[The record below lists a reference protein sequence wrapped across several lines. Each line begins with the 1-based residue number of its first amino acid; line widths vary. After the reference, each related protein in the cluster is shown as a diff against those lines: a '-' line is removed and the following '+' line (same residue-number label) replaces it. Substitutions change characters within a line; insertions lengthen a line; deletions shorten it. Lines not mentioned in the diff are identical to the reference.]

1 MQSVWQLVKAQFH
14 KSKSQAVSFFVIV
27 LVGAIL
33 LNIGLVIT
41 HNYDRNY
48 DQHADR
54 LNSAGAILAIKSQD
68 EKLVNKLMT
77 AMQEDDRS
85 AEVEKRDILFATATL
100 AYGDGE
106 QTRNMVF
113 MNQQDRPNI
122 SQIDYIEYSSDA
134 YEHPIYL
141 PWLFHTGGNYQLGD
155 SFEMEIVLMSG
166 EKETKIY
173 QVAGF
178 FEEPILGTVNSTI
191 SGVVLPAQEYQ
202 DLSQS
207 FDGKIDGTIFN
218 AILKENKTMGEN
230 FVGTYN
236 TLLEDYD
243 SNVYHDSSFYLM
255 VKQARTMTSSI
266 GSMIIIGFSMI
277 IVAVVLV
284 MVKFRIGNTIEEEI
298 RNMGVQKAIGY
309 SSHQIISSL
318 IVQFLILTL
327 LGSITGIGVSYL
339 ILPSISNMFA
349 LQTGIV
355 WNQGF
360 DLVSAFISVVGISLM
375 VILTAYLSARKIGK
389 LTPIT
394 AIRTGIATHS
404 FKNNPFP
411 LETTK
416 GNLPMLLAAKNF
428 IHQIR
433 LNIMIM
439 FVVMGVSFAA
449 MFAMVMYYNI
459 SVESTKFVE
468 MVSTEVPTVQINAL
482 DEAGADR
489 LLASLQN
496 TKGVRKA
503 AYYDQVR
510 ASIGTKDSE
519 VFCYIMDDFSAMDN
533 RLAVYKGRFPK
544 HDNEIAIN
552 GLLAKNMNKNIG
564 DTVTLK
570 KGTAEIEYLITGF
583 SQGSNYMGHE
593 AMLTSKAFQQL
604 DSSYHALCI
613 YVYLDKGVDT
623 VDFIEDLD
631 QYSDDIAKTTN
642 AQLQIESMLGV
653 YQNIVTI
660 IAFIIMLITVA
671 IVSIALYMVVK
682 TAVIRKRHEFGI
694 QKAIGYTTRQLVL
707 ETVYTF
713 LPVVFIGTILGCLLG
728 KMGLNTMLSVLFSSI
743 GMMKINFAIPT
754 FWMIGVGSAIFLF
767 GLLITVIVSIR
778 IRKIS
783 PYNMLK
789 E

>member
-1 MQSVWQLVKAQFH
+1 MHSVWPLVKAQFH
-14 KSKSQAVSFFVIV
+14 KSKSQAISFFVIV
-27 LVGAIL
+27 LLGAVL

-48 DQHADR
+48 DHHADR
-54 LNSAGAILAIKSQD
+54 LNSVGAILAIKSQD
-68 EKLVNKLMT
+68 EELVNEMT
-77 AMQEDDRS
+77 AAMQEDERS
-85 AEVEKRDILFATATL
+85 IAIEKRDILFATATL
-100 AYGDGE
+100 AYGEGE

-113 MNQQDRPNI
+113 MNQQDEPEI
-122 SQIDYIEYSSDA
+122 SQIDYLEHSADT

-141 PWLFHTGGNYQLGD
+141 PWLFHTGGDYQLGD
-155 SFEMEIVLMSG
+155 SFDMEIILMSG
-166 EKETKIY
+166 EKRTREY

-191 SGVVLPAQEYQ
+191 SGVVLPDKEYK
-202 DLSQS
+202 DLAQS
-207 FDGKIDGTIFN
+207 FDSKIDGTLFC
-218 AILKENKTMGEN
+218 ALLKENKTMGEN

-236 TLLEDYD
+236 TFLEDHD
-243 SNVYHDSSFYLM
+243 PTVYHDSSFYLM

-266 GSMIIIGFSMI
+266 GSMVIIGFSMI

-309 SSHQIISSL
+309 SNYQIVSSL
-318 IVQFLILTL
+318 MMQFLILTL
-327 LGSITGIGVSYL
+327 SGCLIGIGISYL
-339 ILPSISNMFA
+339 ILPAISNMFA

-360 DLVSAFISVVGISLM
+360 DLFSALLSVLGISLM
-375 VILTAYLSARKIGK
+375 VIVTAYLSAKKINK

-394 AIRTGIATHS
+394 AIRTGITTHS
-404 FKNNPFP
+404 FKNNSFP
-411 LETTK
+411 LDKTK

-439 FVVMGVSFAA
+439 FVIMGVSFAA
-449 MFAMVMYYNI
+449 IFAMVMYYNI

-468 MVSTEVPTVQINAL
+468 MVSTEVPDVQINAI
-482 DEAGADR
+482 DASGADH
-489 LLASLQN
+489 LLAILQSID
-496 TKGVRKA
+496 GVRKA

-510 ASIGTKDSE
+510 ASIGNKDSE
-519 VFCYIMDDFSAMDN
+519 VFCYIMDDFSALDN
-533 RLAVYKGRFPK
+533 QQAVYKGRFPK
-544 HDNEIAIN
+544 YENEIAIN
-552 GLLAKNMNKNIG
+552 GLLAKNMSKSIG

-593 AMLTSKAFQQL
+593 AMLTGSAYQHL
-604 DSSYHALCI
+604 DSSYHSLCI
-613 YVYLDKGVDT
+613 YVYLDEEVDT
-623 VDFIEDLD
+623 DGFIQTLD
-631 QYSDDIAKTTN
+631 PYAKDIAKTTN

-653 YQNIVTI
+653 YQNIVSI
-660 IAFIIMLITVA
+660 IAFIIMLITAA

-682 TAVIRKRHEFGI
+682 TAVIRKRQEFGI

-713 LPVVFIGTILGCLLG
+713 LPVILIGTILGCLLG
-728 KMGLNTMLSVLFSSI
+728 KVGLNSMLSILFSSI
-743 GMMKINFAIPT
+743 GMMKIGFAVPT
-754 FWMIGVGSAIFLF
+754 IWMLGVGIGIFLF
-767 GLLITVIVSIR
+767 GLFITVVVSMR

-783 PYNMLK
+783 PYTMLK

>member
-1 MQSVWQLVKAQFH
+1 MRSVWQLVKAQFH
-14 KSKSQAVSFFVIV
+14 KSKSQAISFFVIV
-27 LVGAIL
+27 LVGAVL

-68 EKLVNKLMT
+68 KKLVDELMT
-77 AMQEDDRS
+77 TMQEDDRII
-85 AEVEKRDILFATATL
+85 EVEKRDILFATATL
-100 AYGDGE
+100 AYRDGE

-113 MNQQDRPNI
+113 MNQQDHPNI
-122 SQIDYIEYSSDA
+122 SQIDYIEYSSDV

-191 SGVVLPAQEYQ
+191 SGVVLPAREYQ

-236 TLLEDYD
+236 TLLEEHD

-309 SSHQIISSL
+309 SNHQIILSL

-327 LGSITGIGVSYL
+327 LGSLTGIGVSYL
-339 ILPSISNMFA
+339 ILPFISNMFA

-375 VILTAYLSARKIGK
+375 VVLTAYLSARKIGK

-416 GNLPMLLAAKNF
+416 GNLTMLLAAKNF

-439 FVVMGVSFAA
+439 LVVMGVSFAA

-468 MVSTEVPTVQINAL
+468 MVSTEVPTVQINAI

-489 LLASLQN
+489 LLASLQITN
-496 TKGVRKA
+496 GVRKA

-519 VFCYIMDDFSAMDN
+519 VFCYIMDDFSALDN
-533 RLAVYKGRFPK
+533 QLAVYKGRFPK

-570 KGTAEIEYLITGF
+570 KGTAEIGYLITGF

-593 AMLTSKAFQQL
+593 AMLTSKAFRQL
-604 DSSYHALCI
+604 DSSYHSLCI
-613 YVYLDKGVDT
+613 YVYLDKGADT
-623 VDFIEDLD
+623 AGFIKDLD
-631 QYSDDIAKTTN
+631 QYSDDIAKTTD
-642 AQLQIESMLGV
+642 AQLQIESILGV

-660 IAFIIMLITVA
+660 IAFIILLITVA

-682 TAVIRKRHEFGI
+682 TTVIRKRQEFGI
-694 QKAIGYTTRQLVL
+694 QKAIGYTTLQLVL
-707 ETVYTF
+707 ETIYTF
-713 LPVVFIGTILGCLLG
+713 LPVVLIGTILGCLLG
-728 KMGLNTMLSVLFSSI
+728 KVGLNSMLSVLFSSI
-743 GMMKINFAIPT
+743 GMMKISFAIPT
-754 FWMIGVGSAIFLF
+754 LWMIGVGSAIFLF
-767 GLLITVIVSIR
+767 GLFITLVVSMR